1 LVDHFENIMKPQL
14 LKVSTGPAHSFSVR
28 RDTVPYANN
37 RWHYHKEIELIH
49 FEKGG
54 GTQFIGDNISHFSSG
69 DVVLIGSNLPH
80 YWSFDSS
87 YFDQGD
93 RNEADVRVAHF
104 NDDFWGRDFLDLP
117 ENTAVKQLLQQAKQG
132 IAVCGTARLRVQ
144 ELLAEL
150 LDTQGTKRIILLIEA
165 LTTIANTKEHQL
177 LSSVGFSPHF
187 QRGEKDRINNIY
199 EFAVQHF
206 RQRIALDEIAAVA
219 GMSSNA
225 FCRYFK
231 SRTGKTF
238 SQFLIEIRVGHAC
251 KLLIENNLSVKEI
264 CYESGFHNFAGF
276 HKYFKQITGKSPLNY
291 QRAYLK

>member
-1 LVDHFENIMKPQL
+1 MKPQL
-14 LKVSTGPAHSFSVR
+14 LKVSTGPAHSFSAR

-37 RWHYHKEIELIH
+37 RWHYHQEIELIH
-49 FEKGG
+49 FEKGR
-54 GTQFIGDNISHFSSG
+54 GTQFIGDSIRNFGSG

-87 YFDQGD
+87 YFDK
-93 RNEADVRVAHF
+93 RNQQEADVRVTHF
-104 NDDFWGRDFLDLP
+104 NDDFWGAGFLDLP
-117 ENTAVKQLLQQAKQG
+117 ENTNIKQLLQQAKQG
-132 IAVCGTARLRVQ
+132 ISVNGVARIRVQ
-144 ELLAEL
+144 KLLEELLVTE
-150 LDTQGTKRIILLIEA
+150 GTKRIILLIEA
-165 LTTIANTKEHQL
+165 LTAIAHNTKDIQL
-177 LSSVGFSPHF
+177 LSSVGFNPHF

-199 EFAVQHF
+199 DFALQHF
-206 RQRIALDEIAAVA
+206 RQRISLDEVAEVA

-251 KLLIENNLSVKEI
+251 KLLIENNMNVKQI

>member
-1 LVDHFENIMKPQL
+1 MKPQL
-14 LKVSTGPAHSFSVR
+14 LKVTTGPAHSFSVR

-37 RWHYHKEIELIH
+37 RWHYHREIELIH
-49 FEKGG
+49 FEKGW
-54 GTQFIGDNISHFSSG
+54 GTQFVGDSIRNFAPG

-87 YFDQGD
+87 HFDADD
-93 RNEADVRVAHF
+93 RKEADVRVAHF
-104 NDDFWGRDFLDLP
+104 NDDFWGVGFLDLP
-117 ENTAVKQLLQQAKQG
+117 ENANIKSLLQAAKQG
-132 IAVCGTARLRVQ
+132 MVVHGTARIVVQ
-144 ELLAEL
+144 KLLEELLTTE
-150 LDTQGTKRIILLIEA
+150 GTKRIILLIEA
-165 LTTIANTKEHQL
+165 LTAIAHSKNVDL
-177 LSSVGFSPHF
+177 LSSVGFNPHF
-187 QRGEKDRINNIY
+187 QQGEKDRINNIY
-199 EFAVQHF
+199 DFALQHF
-206 RQRIALDEIAAVA
+206 KERIALEEVAEVA

-238 SQFLIEIRVGHAC
+238 SKFLIEIRVGHAC
-251 KLLIENNLSVKEI
+251 KLLIENNMNVKQI

>member
-1 LVDHFENIMKPQL
+1 MKPQL
-14 LKVSTGPAHSFSVR
+14 LKVSTAPTHSFSAR
-28 RDTVPYANN
+28 RDTVPYINN
-37 RWHYHKEIELIH
+37 RWHYHREIELIH
-49 FEKGG
+49 FEKGQ
-54 GTQFIGDNISHFSSG
+54 GTQFVGDNIRNFASG

-87 YFDQGD
+87 YFEADS
-93 RNEADVRVAHF
+93 REEADVRVVHF
-104 NDDFWGRDFLDLP
+104 NDDFWGADFLNLP
-117 ENTAVKQLLQQAKQG
+117 ENTNIKLLLQHAKQG
-132 IAVCGTARLRVQ
+132 IVIHGSAREEVRKHL
-144 ELLAEL
+144 EEL
-150 LDTQGTKRIILLIEA
+150 LDAEGTKRILLLIDA
-165 LTTIANTKEHQL
+165 LTIIANSKDTQI

-187 QRGEKDRINNIY
+187 HHKEKDRINSIY
-199 EFAVQHF
+199 DFAIQHF
-206 RQRIALDEIAAVA
+206 KQKISLDEVAEVA

-251 KLLIENNLSVKEI
+251 KLLIENNLTVKQV

>member
-1 LVDHFENIMKPQL
+1 MKPQL

-37 RWHYHKEIELIH
+37 RWHYHREIELIH
-49 FEKGG
+49 FERGW
-54 GTQFIGDNISHFSSG
+54 GTQFIGDSIRNFASG
-69 DVVLIGSNLPH
+69 DMVLIGSNLPH

-87 YFDQGD
+87 YFDRDG
-93 RNEADVRVAHF
+93 REEADVRVAHF
-104 NDDFWGRDFLDLP
+104 NDDFWGVDFLDLP
-117 ENTAVKQLLQQAKQG
+117 ENTNIKLLLQNAKQG
-132 IAVCGTARLRVQ
+132 MAVYGAVRMRVCSILE
-144 ELLAEL
+144 ELLVTE
-150 LDTQGTKRIILLIEA
+150 GTKRIILLIEA
-165 LTTIANTKEHQL
+165 LTAIAQAKDIQL
-177 LSSVGFSPHF
+177 LSSVSFNPHF

-199 EFAVQHF
+199 DFALDHF
-206 RQRIALDEIAAVA
+206 KQRISLDEIAEVA

-238 SQFLIEIRVGHAC
+238 SQFLIELRVGHAC
-251 KLLIENNLSVKEI
+251 KLLIENNLNVKQI
-264 CYESGFHNFAGF
+264 CYESGFYNFAGF

>member
-1 LVDHFENIMKPQL
+1 MKPQL

-37 RWHYHKEIELIH
+37 QWHYHREVELIH
-49 FEKGG
+49 FEEGD
-54 GTQFIGDNISHFSSG
+54 GTQFIGDSIHNFSSG

-87 YFDQGD
+87 YFNGKTAKK
-93 RNEADVRVAHF
+93 ADVRVAHF
-104 NDDFWGRDFLDLP
+104 NDDFWGTDFLDLP
-117 ENTAVKQLLQQAKQG
+117 ENNSVRQLLQQAKQG
-132 IAVCGTARLRVQ
+132 IAVQGIARIRVQ
-144 ELLAEL
+144 ELLSEL
-150 LDTQGTKRIILLIEA
+150 LETEGTKRIILLIEA
-165 LTTIANTKEHQL
+165 LTTIAQTNERKL

-187 QRGEKDRINNIY
+187 QRDENDRINNIY
-199 EFAVQHF
+199 DFALQHF
-206 RQRIALDEIAAVA
+206 RQRISLDEIAEVA

-264 CYESGFHNFAGF
+264 CFETGFHNFASF

-291 QRAYLK
+291 RRAYLKRGG

>member
-1 LVDHFENIMKPQL
+1 MKPQL
-14 LKVSTGPAHSFSVR
+14 LKVSTGPAHSFSAR
-28 RDTVPYANN
+28 RDTVPYVNN
-37 RWHYHKEIELIH
+37 RWHYHREIELIH
-49 FEKGG
+49 FEKGQ
-54 GTQFIGDNISHFSSG
+54 GTQFVGDDIRNFADG

-87 YFDQGD
+87 YFEVDGS
-93 RNEADVRVAHF
+93 EAADVRVVHF
-104 NDDFWGRDFLDLP
+104 NADFWGADFLNLP
-117 ENTAVKQLLQQAKQG
+117 ENTNIKLLLQRAKQG
-132 IAVCGTARLRVQ
+132 VAIHGVAREQVKKCL
-144 ELLAEL
+144 EEL
-150 LDTQGTKRIILLIEA
+150 LDSEGTKRIILLIDA
-165 LTTIANTKEHQL
+165 LLIIANTKENQT
-177 LSSVGFSPHF
+177 LSSLGFNPHF
-187 QRGEKDRINNIY
+187 HHKEKDRVNSIY
-199 EFAVQHF
+199 DFALTHF
-206 RQRIALDEIAAVA
+206 KQKISLDEVAAVA

-251 KLLIENNLSVKEI
+251 KLLIENNLTVKQV

>member
-1 LVDHFENIMKPQL
+1 MKPQL

-37 RWHYHKEIELIH
+37 RWHYHREIELIH
-49 FEKGG
+49 FEKGR
-54 GTQFIGDNISHFSSG
+54 GTQFIGDSIRNFSSG

-80 YWSFDSS
+80 YWSFDHS
-87 YFDQGD
+87 YLDPANQ
-93 RNEADVRVAHF
+93 EAADVRVAHF
-104 NDDFWGRDFLDLP
+104 NEDFWGLDFLNLP
-117 ENTAVKQLLQQAKQG
+117 ENTHIKLLLQQAKQG
-132 IAVCGTARLRVQ
+132 ISVQGIARMRVSKLLE
-144 ELLAEL
+144 ELITTE
-150 LDTQGTKRIILLIEA
+150 GTKRIVLLIEA
-165 LTTIANTKEHQL
+165 LTAIAQAKPTQL
-177 LSSVGFSPHF
+177 LSSVGFNPHF
-187 QRGEKDRINNIY
+187 QHGEKDRINNIY
-199 EFAVQHF
+199 DFALQHF
-206 RQRIALDEIAAVA
+206 KQRIALDEVAEVA

-251 KLLIENNLSVKEI
+251 KLLIENNLNVKQI

>member
-1 LVDHFENIMKPQL
+1 MKPQL
-14 LKVSTGPAHSFSVR
+14 LKVSTGPAHSFSAR

-37 RWHYHKEIELIH
+37 RWHYHREIELIH
-49 FEKGG
+49 FEKGR
-54 GTQFIGDNISHFSSG
+54 GTQFIGDSIRNFASG

-87 YFDQGD
+87 YFDRSNQK
-93 RNEADVRVAHF
+93 EADVRVAHF
-104 NDDFWGRDFLDLP
+104 NDDFWGADFLDLP
-117 ENTAVKQLLQQAKQG
+117 ENNNVKQLLQQAKQG
-132 IAVCGTARLRVQ
+132 IVVHGNARIRVQ
-144 ELLAEL
+144 KLLEELLVSE
-150 LDTQGTKRIILLIEA
+150 GTKRIVLLIEA
-165 LTTIANTKEHQL
+165 LAAVAHTKDIEL
-177 LSSVGFSPHF
+177 LSSVGFNPHF

-199 EFAVQHF
+199 DFALQRF
-206 RQRIALDEIAAVA
+206 RQRISLDEIAEVA
-219 GMSSNA
+219 GMSCNA

-251 KLLIENNLSVKEI
+251 KLLIENSMNVKQI

-291 QRAYLK
+291 QRAFLK

>member
-1 LVDHFENIMKPQL
+1 MKPQL
-14 LKVSTGPAHSFSVR
+14 LKVSTGPAHSFSAR
-28 RDTVPYANN
+28 RDTIPYANN
-37 RWHYHKEIELIH
+37 RWHYHREIELIH
-49 FEKGG
+49 FEKGR
-54 GTQFIGDNISHFSSG
+54 GTQFIGDSIRNFASG

-87 YFDQGD
+87 YFDY
-93 RNEADVRVAHF
+93 RREEADVRVVHF
-104 NDDFWGRDFLDLP
+104 NEDFWGIHFLDLP
-117 ENTAVKQLLQQAKQG
+117 ENTNIKLLLQTAKQG
-132 IAVCGTARLRVQ
+132 IAVNGTAGLHVQ
-144 ELLAEL
+144 QLLEELLVSE
-150 LDTQGTKRIILLIEA
+150 GPKRILLLVEA
-165 LTTIANTKEHQL
+165 LTTIAHSKDVQL
-177 LSSVGFSPHF
+177 LSSVGFNPHF

-199 EFAVQHF
+199 DFAIQHF
-206 RQRIALDEIAAVA
+206 KQRIALDDVAEVA

-251 KLLIENNLSVKEI
+251 RLLIENHMNVKQI

>member
-1 LVDHFENIMKPQL
+1 MKPQL
-14 LKVSTGPAHSFSVR
+14 LKVSTGPSHSFSAR

-37 RWHYHKEIELIH
+37 RWHYHQEIELIH
-49 FEKGG
+49 FEKGC
-54 GTQFIGDNISHFSSG
+54 GTQFIGDSIRNFESG
-69 DVVLIGSNLPH
+69 DVVLIGANLPH

-87 YFDQGD
+87 YFDGGSQQ
-93 RNEADVRVAHF
+93 EADVRVAHF
-104 NDDFWGRDFLDLP
+104 NADFWGVGFLDLP
-117 ENTAVKQLLQQAKQG
+117 ENTNIKQLLQLAKQG
-132 IAVCGTARLRVQ
+132 IMVTGVARLRVQ
-144 ELLAEL
+144 RLLEEL
-150 LDTQGTKRIILLIEA
+150 LDTEGTKRIILLIEA
-165 LTTIANTKEHQL
+165 LTAVAHSKEIQL
-177 LSSVGFSPHF
+177 LSSVGFNPHF

-199 EFAVQHF
+199 DFSLQHF
-206 RQRIALDEIAAVA
+206 RQRIALDDVAEVA

-251 KLLIENNLSVKEI
+251 KLLIENNMNVKQI